1 MNSHLALVKE
11 SIVKVSAKLRFFWL
25 LAALAATATVV
36 TGQEKPT
43 SLADAR
49 DAVEANLRTP
59 EGKAYD
65 EQLGKEFQQKHL
77 STLRD
82 CKKSTGDLS
91 NFWILLRL
99 EKSGAVKEVLLSPT
113 TKLGSC
119 TRETLLRASFTPPPK
134 PDYWVS
140 IYLQLKK

>member
-1 MNSHLALVKE
+1 MNSDLTWAGK
-11 SIVKVSAKLRFFWL
+11 SIVRVPAKVRYLWL

-36 TGQEKPT
+36 TCQEKPT

-65 EQLGKEFQQKHL
+65 EQLGKEFQEKHL

-119 TRETLLRASFTPPPK
+119 TRETLLRASFTPPPR

-140 IYLQLKK
+140 VYLQLKK

>member
-1 MNSHLALVKE
+1 MNSDLKLVGE
-11 SIVKVSAKLRFFWL
+11 AIVRAPAKLRYFCL
-25 LAALAATATVV
+25 LAALAATATVA
-36 TGQEKPT
+36 TSQEKPT

-49 DAVEANLRTP
+49 DAVETNLRTP

-65 EQLGKEFQQKHL
+65 EQLGKEFQEKHI

-113 TKLGSC
+113 TKFGSC
-119 TRETLLRASFTPPPK
+119 TREVLLKASFAPPPK

>member
-1 MNSHLALVKE
+1 MNSDLALFGE
-11 SIVKVSAKLRFFWL
+11 AIVRAPAKLRYFWL
-25 LAALAATATVV
+25 FAALAATATVA
-36 TGQEKPT
+36 TSQEKPT

-49 DAVEANLRTP
+49 DAVETNLRTP

-65 EQLGKEFQQKHL
+65 EQLGKEFQEKHI

-99 EKSGAVKEVLLSPT
+99 ERSGAVKEVLLSPT

-119 TRETLLRASFTPPPK
+119 TRETLLRASFAPPPK

>member
-1 MNSHLALVKE
+1 MNSHLTLAGKSVVMAL
-11 SIVKVSAKLRFFWL
+11 AKLRFFWL
-25 LAALAATATVV
+25 LATLAAAAAVATSE
-36 TGQEKPT
+36 EKPT

-82 CKKSTGDLS
+82 CKNSTGDLS

-119 TRETLLRASFTPPPK
+119 TRETLLKASFAPPPK
-134 PDYWVS
+134 SDYWVS

>member
-1 MNSHLALVKE
+1 MNSDHLFAGE
-11 SIVKVSAKLRFFWL
+11 SIVRAHAKFRYLCL
-25 LAALAATATVV
+25 LAVLGTTAMAV

-43 SLADAR
+43 GLADAR
-49 DAVEANLRTP
+49 DAVEANLRTT

-65 EQLGKEFQQKHL
+65 EQLGKEFQQKHI

-82 CKKSTGDLS
+82 CKKSTGELS

-113 TKLGSC
+113 TKFGSC
-119 TRETLLRASFTPPPK
+119 TREALLKASFVPPPK